1 MFCLEITIVGL
12 VQGNIVNNDYQ
23 QDSKVLYI
31 FVPNKSFRQLLN
43 ILSKSFIFLKT
54 FDSELSYIEI

>member
-54 FDSELSYIEI
+54 FDSELSYVEI

>member
-1 MFCLEITIVGL
+1 MSCSEITKVGL
-12 VQGNIVNNDYQ
+12 VHGNIVNNDYQ

-54 FDSELSYIEI
+54 FNSELSYIKI